1 MSLVIAETPRPGVR
15 QLTLNRPEA
24 RNALSTAL
32 IEELAAQVTV
42 AVKDDAIGCV
52 VITGSRT
59 VFSAGADIK
68 EMLAGGIA
76 VLEQPKRCAAWA
88 VIEDCPKPLIAAVRG
103 YAFGGGN
110 ELAML
115 ADFIIASPEARF
127 GQPEIN
133 LGILPGDGGTQ
144 RLPRL
149 AGKALAT
156 LMIMSGEPIDAPTA
170 LRAGLVAEIAPP
182 GQTLE
187 RALDLAERIA
197 ARAPVAQRLIKQAI
211 RAADEAPLSEGLK
224 AERRARRRDRCRR
237 SIAVRRNCRAPRRA
251 RSPGRPAPG

>member
-1 MSLVIAETPRPGVR
+1 
-15 QLTLNRPEA
+15 
-24 RNALSTAL
+24 
-32 IEELAAQVTV
+32 
-42 AVKDDAIGCV
+42 
-52 VITGSRT
+52 
-59 VFSAGADIK
+59 
-68 EMLAGGIA
+68 
-76 VLEQPKRCAAWA
+76 
-88 VIEDCPKPLIAAVRG
+88 
-103 YAFGGGN
+103 
-110 ELAML
+110 ML

-182 GQTLE
+182 GHTLE

-224 AERRARRRDRCRR
+224 AERRALAAAFLTEDRKEGM
-237 SIAVRRNCRAPRRA
+237 AAFVEK
-251 RSPGRPAPG
+251 RPAKFSGR